1 MNYIS
6 GEVSCFP
13 TGPGVG
19 GLSFEKRVITDGG
32 SRGWDGRAASRRR
45 IWKDDASS
53 LSCSSS
59 LLTSRQDRTPRR
71 PRPCPDGRSGPH
83 LCQILSR
90 FSGTFELD
98 GG

>member
-19 GLSFEKRVITDGG
+19 ELSFEKRIMTDDG
-32 SRGWDGRAASRRR
+32 SRGWDGRAASPRG

-59 LLTSRQDRTPRR
+59 LLMSRKDRTPHQ
-71 PRPCPDGRSGPH
+71 PRLCPNGLSGPH

-90 FSGTFELD
+90 SSGTFGID

>member
-19 GLSFEKRVITDGG
+19 ELSFEKRIMTDDG
-32 SRGWDGRAASRRR
+32 SRGWDGRR

-59 LLTSRQDRTPRR
+59 LLMSRKDRTPRR
-71 PRPCPDGRSGPH
+71 PRLCPNGRSGPH

-90 FSGTFELD
+90 FSGTFGID